1 MCARA
6 KLIIKYTFFQTPV
19 VNSTSVYAKDY
30 EFSKIFKEYTA
41 RNGKYQHFAKWNI
54 ILSTKVQDF
63 DSFRI

>member
-19 VNSTSVYAKDY
+19 VNSASVYAKDY

-41 RNGKYQHFAKWNI
+41 RNGKY
-54 ILSTKVQDF
+54 
-63 DSFRI
+63 